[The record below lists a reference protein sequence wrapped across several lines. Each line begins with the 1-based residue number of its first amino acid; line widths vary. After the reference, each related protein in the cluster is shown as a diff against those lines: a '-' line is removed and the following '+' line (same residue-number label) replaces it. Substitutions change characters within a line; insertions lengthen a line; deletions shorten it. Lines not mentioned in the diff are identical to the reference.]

1 MRKFAIT
8 ALLAAVA
15 MPLTFAAQA
24 PAGSSTDTTTKTE
37 KAGKKKHHKKAK
49 KTAAAKP
56 APAVKTAVK

>member
-1 MRKFAIT
+1 MRKFAMT

-15 MPLTFAAQA
+15 VPLTFAQTPA
-24 PAGSSTDTTTKTE
+24 PSSSTDTTTKTE

-56 APAVKTAVK
+56 APAVTAVK

>member
-1 MRKFAIT
+1 MRKFAMT

-15 MPLTFAAQA
+15 VPLTFAQTPA
-24 PAGSSTDTTTKTE
+24 PSSTDTTTKTE

-56 APAVKTAVK
+56 APAVNTAVK